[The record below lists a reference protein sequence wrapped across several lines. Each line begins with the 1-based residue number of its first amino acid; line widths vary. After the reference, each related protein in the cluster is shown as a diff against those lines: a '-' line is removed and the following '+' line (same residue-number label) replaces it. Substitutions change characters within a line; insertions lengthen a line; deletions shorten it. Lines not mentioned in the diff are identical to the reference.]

1 MNLFAYVCVAFYQQR
16 PELRLV
22 CDPFAVSLCLT
33 PPELRCSVTS
43 HCPCLSVS
51 LPQQSSKSTFL
62 ILKVCTG
69 LPVMSHIYVCFI
81 HSVAGPFSMTEFKA
95 KHIKHHVCGVAGS
108 SMT

>member
-1 MNLFAYVCVAFYQQR
+1 MSVNLFAYVCVAFYQQHL
-16 PELRLV
+16 ELRLV

-33 PPELRCSVTS
+33 ELRCSVTS

-69 LPVMSHIYVCFI
+69 LLVMSHIYVCFI
-81 HSVAGPFSMTEFKA
+81 NSVAGPFSMTS
-95 KHIKHHVCGVAGS
+95 C
-108 SMT
+108 